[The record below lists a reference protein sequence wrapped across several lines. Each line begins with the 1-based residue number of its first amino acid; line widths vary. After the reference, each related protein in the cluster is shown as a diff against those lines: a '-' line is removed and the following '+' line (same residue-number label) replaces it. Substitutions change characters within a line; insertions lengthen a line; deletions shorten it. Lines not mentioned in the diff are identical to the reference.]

1 MVFGGALNLGSI
13 VKKTKE
19 YVGEGVKFWSV
30 ASKLMVTKLLS
41 FKKTKTGLGLITV
54 FQEAIVQFNDVIC
67 KCKCLLGSLFPVNE
81 CLTRF
86 LQLKR
91 MESALIS

>member
-1 MVFGGALNLGSI
+1 MVFGGALSLGSI

-19 YVGEGVKFWSV
+19 HAGEGVKFCPV

-41 FKKTKTGLGLITV
+41 FKQTKTGLGLNTV
-54 FQEAIVQFNDVIC
+54 FQEAIDQFNDITC

-86 LQLKR
+86 AQLKK